1 MKFLKRQINYFF
13 FFVNS
18 RAASVAPTI
27 TTTTTTQSVLPQ
39 TGTLTFAQLE
49 DAINKWTI
57 QMEDQLKIFMNQAR
71 QLTAWDRL
79 LVSNGEKIVN
89 ISNGLERIKQQQQQ
103 LDHELDF
110 VLSQQKELE
119 DLIVPLEKELADV
132 PIHDHDRYS
141 MYLYSIL

>member
-1 MKFLKRQINYFF
+1 
-13 FFVNS
+13 
-18 RAASVAPTI
+18 
-27 TTTTTTQSVLPQ
+27 
-39 TGTLTFAQLE
+39 
-49 DAINKWTI
+49 
-57 QMEDQLKIFMNQAR
+57 MEDQLKIFINQAR

-89 ISNGLERIKQQQQQ
+89 ISNGLEKTRQQQQQ

-119 DLIVPLEKELADV
+119 DLIVPLEKELSDV

-141 MYLYSIL
+141 M

>member
-1 MKFLKRQINYFF
+1 M
-13 FFVNS
+13 
-18 RAASVAPTI
+18 
-27 TTTTTTQSVLPQ
+27 LPQ

-57 QMEDQLKIFMNQAR
+57 QLEDQSKIFMNQAK

-79 LVSNGEKIVN
+79 LIANGEKVVN

-119 DLIVPLEKELADV
+119 DLIVPLEKELTDL

-141 MYLYSIL
+141 IYQIAETLDSQLKQMSDDLKDAIDQINETGKHQNSNDPVR